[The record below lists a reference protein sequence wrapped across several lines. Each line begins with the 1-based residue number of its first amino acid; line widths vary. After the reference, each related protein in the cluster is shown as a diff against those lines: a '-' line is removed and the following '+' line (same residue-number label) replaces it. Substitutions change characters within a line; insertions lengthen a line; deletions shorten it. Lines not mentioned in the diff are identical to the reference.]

1 MMSPLLFSRRTVEE
15 RIRTAYLLRRPW
27 CSGAFPRSAVW
38 MTAATHLMSAHRGD
52 PRLPVDPELF
62 VASQPSR
69 RGVADPWGELTRP
82 SSIDRYRRRVRLIVR
97 QLRRELLGEI
107 RWVHRRLE
115 RGLPIDLV
123 LEART
128 RSLTPLG
135 RYLAAVRSGRDD
147 LALQFVE
154 GAIRQH
160 HGSPLYRDACRG
172 LMAEDLYPADLPASF
187 SLISSNGRLEP
198 LFSLN

>member
-38 MTAATHLMSAHRGD
+38 MAAASNLISAHRRD
-52 PRLPVDPELF
+52 PDLPMDPELF
-62 VASQPSR
+62 VASQRSR
-69 RGVADPWGELTRP
+69 GGVADPWSELTHSR
-82 SSIDRYRRRVRLIVR
+82 SIDRYRRRVQIIVR

-115 RGLPIDLV
+115 RGLPLDSV
-123 LEART
+123 LKRRT
-128 RSLTPLG
+128 ESLTPLG
-135 RYLAAVRSGRDD
+135 RYVTAVRCGRDD
-147 LALQFVE
+147 LAVRFVE
-154 GAIRQH
+154 EAIRQH
-160 HGSPLYRDACRG
+160 HGSPLYRNACRG
-172 LMAEDLYPADLPASF
+172 LLAEELYPADLPV
-187 SLISSNGRLEP
+187 SLSLTSSEGRMEP